1 MDSQK
6 PDEDR
11 LSKEKMPVPF
21 KKRPFRF
28 SLSLLFSLIMLA
40 LLAYRLVFGMTPTT
54 QELPYS
60 EFKKDLA
67 QGQIASVLV
76 SATNISGKLRD
87 GTAFTTVRVE
97 DAELTQTLETQK
109 VEIRGQVDSNGGVLG
124 FLLTWIFPVVL
135 MVGLWYWLMGR
146 NKGGAGSMGSIFS
159 FGKSKARVLQGEQTG
174 VTFKDVGGAGE
185 AVTDLKEVT
194 EFLKNPIHF
203 QRLGGKMPKGV
214 LLVGPPGTGKTLLAR
229 AAAGEA
235 GGQFFNLSG
244 AEFVEM
250 FVGVGASRVR
260 DLFEQAKKSAPSII
274 FIDEIDAIG
283 GRRAGAGALGV
294 HEEREQTLNQLLAEM
309 DGFETAR
316 GVIVMAATNRPEILD
331 PALLRPGRF
340 DRQVM
345 VELPDRQGR
354 LEILIIHARGVTLRK
369 DVNLEAVAQMTPG
382 FSGADLANLVNEA
395 ALLASRNGKA
405 AVDMADFDGAF
416 ERVVAGSERRTRTI
430 TPKEKK
436 VIAIHEAGHALI
448 ASLTPEADKVH
459 KVTIVPRG
467 RALGYTMQLPT
478 HDRYVLGE
486 RELKT
491 RLTILVGGR
500 VAEMLVF
507 GEAST
512 GAADDLAHATDQ
524 ARRMVTEF
532 GMSTVLGPVRLAADM
547 QANFLS
553 QQFGLD
559 ARVSPETATLVDME
573 TRRILEEAVD
583 EASDILKNHRLAL
596 DNLADL
602 LCENETVDGAQIDVI
617 LSQTEKREEGKVVPG
632 YAPNGYEPFQVV
644 AWIQDDER
652 WKGNVERDNL
662 QRWENEGG
670 IIENRVSEGEAS
682 LSQKYP
688 INLEHRLTSRF
699 DNGNDP

>member
-1 MDSQK
+1 MK
-6 PDEDR
+6 PRFR
-11 LSKEKMPVPF
+11 LSIN
-21 KKRPFRF
+21 
-28 SLSLLFSLIMLA
+28 SLIGIA
-40 LLAYRLVFGMTPTT
+40 LIAFFVYRMISGFGP
-54 QELPYS
+54 EVREIPYS
-60 EFKKDLA
+60 EFKTALTA
-67 QGQIASVLV
+67 GQVLSVLV
-76 SATNISGKLRD
+76 GATNIDGKMRD
-87 GTAFTTVRVE
+87 GSAFTTVRVE
-97 DAELTQTLETQK
+97 DSDLTQTLETQK
-109 VEIRGQVDSNGGVLG
+109 VQIRGQVESSDGGILG
-124 FLLTWIFPVVL
+124 FLLTWILPMVL
-135 MVGLWYWLMGR
+135 MVGLWYWLLGR
-146 NKGGAGSMGSIFS
+146 NKGGAGAMGSVFS
-159 FGKSKARVLQGEQTG
+159 FGKSKARVIQGEQTG

-194 EFLKNPIHF
+194 EFLKNPDHF

-229 AAAGEA
+229 ATAGEA
-235 GGQFFNLSG
+235 GVQFFNLSG

-260 DLFEQAKKSAPSII
+260 DLFDQAKKSAPSII

-283 GRRAGAGALGV
+283 GRRAGAGAIGV

-316 GVIVMAATNRPEILD
+316 GVIVLAATNRPEILD

-354 LEILIIHARGVTLRK
+354 LEILTIHVQFVTLGK

-395 ALLASRNGKA
+395 ALLASRYGKE
-405 AVDMADFDGAF
+405 AVDMADFDEAF

-430 TPKEKK
+430 TPNEKK
-436 VIAIHEAGHALI
+436 VIAVHEAGHALL

-478 HDRYVLGE
+478 HDRFLLSQH
-486 RELKT
+486 ELET

-500 VAEMLVF
+500 AAEKLVF

-512 GAADDLAHATDQ
+512 GAADDLAHATDL

-559 ARVSPETATLVDME
+559 ARVSPETATLVDVE

-583 EASDILKNHRLAL
+583 EASSVLENHRLAL
-596 DNLADL
+596 DSLADL
-602 LCENETVDGAQIDVI
+602 LCELETVDGMQIDAI
-617 LSQTEKREEGKVVPG
+617 LGHKEKQEGGKVFPRP
-632 YAPNGYEPFQVV
+632 APNGHEP
-644 AWIQDDER
+644 IQLISRIKDDGR
-652 WKGNVERDNL
+652 P
-662 QRWENEGG
+662 ENA
-670 IIENRVSEGEAS
+670 V
-682 LSQKYP
+682 
-688 INLEHRLTSRF
+688 
-699 DNGNDP
+699 

>member
-1 MDSQK
+1 MDSQE
-6 PDEDR
+6 PEGDR
-11 LSKEKMPVPF
+11 PKGEKMPGLPR
-21 KKRPFRF
+21 KRPFYF
-28 SLSLLFSLIMLA
+28 TINFLFMIGILAMLV
-40 LLAYRLVFGMTPTT
+40 YRLVAGMIPTT
-54 QELPYS
+54 QEIPYS
-60 EFKKDLA
+60 EFKKALA
-67 QGQIASVLV
+67 EGQVLSVLV
-76 SATNISGKLRD
+76 SANRIDGERRD
-87 GTAFTTVRVE
+87 GTVFTTVRVE
-97 DAELTQTLETQK
+97 DPELTQTLEAQK
-109 VEIRGQVDSNGGVLG
+109 VEIRGQVESNGGGILS
-124 FLLTWIFPVVL
+124 FLLIWILPLVV
-135 MVGLWYWLMGR
+135 MAGLWYWLLGR
-146 NKGGAGSMGSIFS
+146 NKAASGGGPMGNIFS
-159 FGKSKARVLQGEQTG
+159 FGKSKARVIHGEQTG

-194 EFLKNPIHF
+194 EFLKNPEHF

-229 AAAGEA
+229 ATAGEA
-235 GGQFFNLSG
+235 GVQFFNLSG

-283 GRRAGAGALGV
+283 GRRAGAGAIGA

-309 DGFETAR
+309 DGFATAR

-340 DRQVM
+340 DRQIM

-354 LEILIIHARGVTLRK
+354 QEILTIHARLVTLGK

-395 ALLASRNGKA
+395 ALLASRHGKE
-405 AVDMADFDGAF
+405 AVDMADFNEAF
-416 ERVVAGSERRTRTI
+416 ERVVAGSERRTRSI
-430 TPKEKK
+430 TPQEKM
-436 VIAIHEAGHALI
+436 VIAVHEAGHALI

-478 HDRYVLGE
+478 HDRYVLSE
-486 RELKT
+486 RELGN

-500 VAEMLVF
+500 VAETLVF

-512 GAADDLAHATDQ
+512 GSADDLAHATDL

-583 EASDILKNHRLAL
+583 EANRILGSHRLAL
-596 DNLADL
+596 NSLADL
-602 LCENETVDGAQIDVI
+602 LCEHETVDGAQIVAI
-617 LSQTEKREEGKVVPG
+617 LSTVENHTEAGELLLWEDDGGQGSWLRGEVPTTEQVFVPRSTENAQVQAALKQHPTQLGRE
-632 YAPNGYEPFQVV
+632 
-644 AWIQDDER
+644 D
-652 WKGNVERDNL
+652 
-662 QRWENEGG
+662 
-670 IIENRVSEGEAS
+670 VSQS
-682 LSQKYP
+682 THP
-688 INLEHRLTSRF
+688 
-699 DNGNDP
+699 

>member
-6 PDEDR
+6 SGEDR
-11 LSKEKMPVPF
+11 LTEENNSVPSG
-21 KKRPFRF
+21 KRPFKF
-28 SLSLLFSLIMLA
+28 SISYLLSFFILGLLVF
-40 LLAYRLVFGMTPTT
+40 RLVSGFLPQT
-54 QELPYS
+54 QELSYS
-60 EFKKDLA
+60 EFKKNLTD
-67 QGQIASVLV
+67 GQIASVLV
-76 SATNISGKLRD
+76 SASSISGTLRD
-87 GTAFTTVRVE
+87 DTAFTTVRV
-97 DAELTQTLETQK
+97 DDLELTQMLEAHG
-109 VEIRGQVDSNGGVLG
+109 VEIRGQVENSGGGILG
-124 FLLTWIFPVVL
+124 FLMIWIFPMVL
-135 MVGLWYWLMGR
+135 MVGLWYWFIGR
-146 NKGGAGSMGSIFS
+146 NKGGAGGPMSNIFS
-159 FGKSKARVLQGEQTG
+159 FGKSKARNVQGEQTG
-174 VTFKDVGGAGE
+174 VTFNDVGGAGE

-194 EFLKNPIHF
+194 EFLKNPDHF

-229 AAAGEA
+229 ATAGEA
-235 GGQFFNLSG
+235 GVQFFNLSG

-260 DLFEQAKKSAPSII
+260 DLFDQAKKSAPSII

-283 GRRAGAGALGV
+283 GRRAGAGAIGV

-309 DGFETAR
+309 DGFETSR
-316 GVIVMAATNRPEILD
+316 GVIVLAATNRPEILD

-340 DRQVM
+340 DRQIM

-354 LEILIIHARGVTLRK
+354 LEILIIHVLLVTLGEN
-369 DVNLEAVAQMTPG
+369 VNLEAVAQMTPG

-395 ALLASRNGKA
+395 ALLASRHGKE
-405 AVDMADFDGAF
+405 AVEMADFDNAF

-430 TPKEKK
+430 TPNEKR
-436 VIAIHEAGHALI
+436 VVAVHEAGHALI

-478 HDRYVLGE
+478 NDRFLLSQ
-486 RELKT
+486 RELET

-500 VAEMLVF
+500 AAETLVF

-512 GAADDLAHATDQ
+512 GAADDLAHATDM

-559 ARVSPETATLVDME
+559 PRVSPETATLVDVE
-573 TRRILEEAVD
+573 TRRILEEAVA
-583 EASDILKNHRLAL
+583 EASSILEHHRSAL
-596 DNLADL
+596 DSLADL
-602 LCENETVDGAQIDVI
+602 LCEHETVDGAQIDAI
-617 LSQTEKREEGKVVPG
+617 LGQEEQQVEEKIFTREEIPHL
-632 YAPNGYEPFQVV
+632 A
-644 AWIQDDER
+644 
-652 WKGNVERDNL
+652 
-662 QRWENEGG
+662 
-670 IIENRVSEGEAS
+670 
-682 LSQKYP
+682 
-688 INLEHRLTSRF
+688 
-699 DNGNDP
+699 

>member
-1 MDSQK
+1 
-6 PDEDR
+6 
-11 LSKEKMPVPF
+11 MPVPSR
-21 KKRPFRF
+21 KPPFRF
-28 SLSLLFSLIMLA
+28 SFSFLLTIIMLA
-40 LLAYRLVFGMTPTT
+40 LLLYRMVSGMVPTT
-54 QELPYS
+54 QDLPYS
-60 EFKKDLA
+60 EFKKHLTE
-67 QGQIASVLV
+67 GQIASVLV
-76 SATNISGKLRD
+76 SATSISGKLRD

-97 DAELTQTLETQK
+97 DPELTQTLEAQK
-109 VEIRGQVDSNGGVLG
+109 VEIRGRAESSGGGILG
-124 FLLTWIFPVVL
+124 FLLTWILPMGV

-146 NKGGAGSMGSIFS
+146 NKGGAGSMGSVFS
-159 FGKSKARVLQGEQTG
+159 FGKSKARVIQGEQTG

-194 EFLKNPIHF
+194 EFLKNPVHF

-229 AAAGEA
+229 ATAGEA
-235 GGQFFNLSG
+235 GVQFFNLSG

-260 DLFEQAKKSAPSII
+260 DLFVQAKKSAPSII

-283 GRRAGAGALGV
+283 GRRAGAGAIGV

-340 DRQVM
+340 DRQIM

-354 LEILIIHARGVTLRK
+354 LEILTIHVRLVTLGK

-395 ALLASRNGKA
+395 ALLASRHGKE
-405 AVDMADFDGAF
+405 AVDQADFDEAF

-430 TPKEKK
+430 TANEKK

-486 RELKT
+486 RELET

-500 VAEMLVF
+500 VAETLVF
-507 GEAST
+507 GESST
-512 GAADDLAHATDQ
+512 GAADDLAQATDL

-532 GMSTVLGPVRLAADM
+532 GMSTVLGPVRLAGDM

-559 ARVSPETATLVDME
+559 ARVSPETATLVDIE
-573 TRRILEEAVD
+573 TRRILEGAVD
-583 EASDILKNHRLAL
+583 EASSILKNHRLAL
-596 DNLADL
+596 DSLADL
-602 LCENETVDGAQIDVI
+602 LCEHETVDGAQIDVI
-617 LSQTEKREEGKVVPG
+617 LSQEKKQEEGEVFPG
-632 YAPNGYEPFQVV
+632 SAPNGHKPFQTV
-644 AWIQDDER
+644 AGIKNDER
-652 WKGNVERDNL
+652 PKVNVEPDDL
-662 QRWENEGG
+662 LRWEYEGG
-670 IIENRVSEGEAS
+670 QIANRLNEEDASALQGYSIKLERSPENAGV
-682 LSQKYP
+682 
-688 INLEHRLTSRF
+688 
-699 DNGNDP
+699 

>member
-11 LSKEKMPVPF
+11 LKEEKMPVPPR
-21 KKRPFRF
+21 KRPFK
-28 SLSLLFSLIMLA
+28 LSISFVFMIIMLA
-40 LLAYRLVFGMTPTT
+40 LLGYQLVAGRTPAPKVI
-54 QELPYS
+54 PYS
-60 EFKKDLA
+60 EFKTALA
-67 QGQIASVLV
+67 DGKIASVLV
-76 SATNISGKLRD
+76 SATSISGKMSD

-97 DAELTQTLETQK
+97 DPELTKTLEAQK
-109 VEIRGQVDSNGGVLG
+109 VEIRGQVASNGGVLG
-124 FLLTWIFPVVL
+124 FLLTWIFPLAL
-135 MVGLWYWLMGR
+135 MAGLWYWLMGR
-146 NKGGAGSMGSIFS
+146 NKGGAGSMGNIFS
-159 FGKSKARVLQGEQTG
+159 FGKSKARVIQGEQTG

-194 EFLKNPIHF
+194 EFLKNPDHF

-229 AAAGEA
+229 ATAGEA

-283 GRRAGAGALGV
+283 GRRAGAGAVGV

-354 LEILIIHARGVTLRK
+354 LEILTIHVRLVTLGK
-369 DVNLEAVAQMTPG
+369 DVKLEAVAQMTPG

-395 ALLASRNGKA
+395 ALLASRRGKE
-405 AVDMADFDGAF
+405 AVDMDDFDEAF
-416 ERVVAGSERRTRTI
+416 ERVVAGSEHRTRTI
-430 TPKEKK
+430 TPNEKK
-436 VIAIHEAGHALI
+436 VIAVHESGHALI

-478 HDRYVLGE
+478 HDRFLLSQ
-486 RELKT
+486 RELET

-500 VAEMLVF
+500 AAETLVF

-512 GAADDLAHATDQ
+512 GAADDLAHATDL

-532 GMSTVLGPVRLAADM
+532 GMSAVLGPVRLAADM

-559 ARVSPETATLVDME
+559 ARVSPETATLVDVE

-583 EASDILKNHRLAL
+583 EANSILKSHRLAL
-596 DNLADL
+596 DSLADL
-602 LCENETVDGAQIDVI
+602 LCEHETVDGAQIDAI
-617 LSQTEKREEGKVVPG
+617 LGQTEKQGEGKVFPRS
-632 YAPNGYEPFQVV
+632 ASNGHKPFQMVTRTNV
-644 AWIQDDER
+644 DEQPKGKVDLDD
-652 WKGNVERDNL
+652 L
-662 QRWENEGG
+662 SRWENEGG
-670 IIENRVSEGEAS
+670 QNAKRMSEGEAS
-682 LSQKYP
+682 VSQEYS
-688 INLEHRLTSRF
+688 IQLERSPK
-699 DNGNDP
+699 NASV

>member
-1 MDSQK
+1 MEG
-6 PDEDR
+6 P
-11 LSKEKMPVPF
+11 PT
-21 KKRPFRF
+21 KRRF
-28 SLSLLFSLIMLA
+28 NISITSMIGIALITFFV
-40 LLAYRLVFGMTPTT
+40 YRLISGSNTPVV
-54 QELPYS
+54 EIPYS
-60 EFKKDLA
+60 QFKTDLTG
-67 QGQIASVLV
+67 GQVSSVLV
-76 SATNISGKLRD
+76 SATSISGKLRD

-97 DAELTQTLETQK
+97 DPELIQTLEAQK
-109 VEIRGQVDSNGGVLG
+109 VEIRGQVDNSNGGILG
-124 FLLTWIFPVVL
+124 FLLTWIFPLAL
-135 MVGLWYWLMGR
+135 MAGLWYWLMGR
-146 NKGGAGSMGSIFS
+146 NKGGAGSIGSVFS
-159 FGKSKARVLQGEQTG
+159 FGKSKARVIQGEQTG

-185 AVTDLKEVT
+185 AVIDLKEVT
-194 EFLKNPIHF
+194 EFLKNPVHF

-229 AAAGEA
+229 ATAGEA

-260 DLFEQAKKSAPSII
+260 DLFEQAKKSVPSII

-283 GRRAGAGALGV
+283 GRRAGAGAMGV

-354 LEILIIHARGVTLRK
+354 LEILTIHARLVTLGK
-369 DVNLEAVAQMTPG
+369 DVNLGAVAQMTPG

-395 ALLASRNGKA
+395 ALLASRNGKE
-405 AVDMADFDGAF
+405 AVEMADFDGAF
-416 ERVVAGSERRTRTI
+416 ERVVAGSEHRTRTI
-430 TPKEKK
+430 TPIEKK

-486 RELKT
+486 HELKT

-500 VAEMLVF
+500 VAEALVF

-512 GAADDLAHATDQ
+512 GAADDLAHATDL

-532 GMSTVLGPVRLAADM
+532 GMSTVLGPVRLATDM

-559 ARVSPETATLVDME
+559 ARVSPETATLVDIE

-583 EASDILKNHRLAL
+583 EANSILESHRLAL
-596 DNLADL
+596 DSLADL
-602 LCENETVDGAQIDVI
+602 LCELETVDGAQIDAI
-617 LSQTEKREEGKVVPG
+617 LGQKEKQEEVKVFPRP
-632 YAPNGYEPFQVV
+632 APNGHEPFQMLT
-644 AWIQDDER
+644 WIKDDG
-652 WKGNVERDNL
+652 WQKSKVELADL
-662 QRWENEGG
+662 SRWEDEGG
-670 IIENRVSEGEAS
+670 QIAKSWERGGSNGIVEALDQS
-682 LSQKYP
+682 
-688 INLEHRLTSRF
+688 
-699 DNGNDP
+699 

>member
-1 MDSQK
+1 MDSRQ
-6 PDEDR
+6 PDED
-11 LSKEKMPVPF
+11 LKQEKLPGPF
-21 KKRPFRF
+21 RKRPFQLSINF
-28 SLSLLFSLIMLA
+28 LFTLVVLSLLVF
-40 LLAYRLVFGMTPTT
+40 RLVSGMLPAP
-54 QELPYS
+54 QELSYS
-60 EFKKDLA
+60 EFKNDLM
-67 QGQIASVLV
+67 GGKITSVLV
-76 SATNISGKLRD
+76 GATTISGKLSD

-97 DAELTQTLETQK
+97 DPELTKSLEAQK
-109 VEIRGQVDSNGGVLG
+109 VEITGLVESTNGGILG
-124 FLLTWIFPVVL
+124 FILTWIFPLLL

-146 NKGGAGSMGSIFS
+146 NKGGAGSLGSVFS
-159 FGKSKARVLQGEQTG
+159 FGKSKARVIQGEQTG
-174 VTFKDVGGAGE
+174 VTFEDVGGAGE
-185 AVTDLKEVT
+185 AVIDLKEVT
-194 EFLKNPIHF
+194 EFLRNPIHF

-229 AAAGEA
+229 ATAGEA
-235 GGQFFNLSG
+235 GVQFFNLSG

-260 DLFEQAKKSAPSII
+260 DLFEQAKKGAPSII

-283 GRRAGAGALGV
+283 GRRAGAGAMGV

-309 DGFETAR
+309 DGFESTK

-354 LEILIIHARGVTLRK
+354 LEILTIHARLVAMGK
-369 DVNLEAVAQMTPG
+369 DINLEAVAQMTPG

-395 ALLASRNGKA
+395 ALLASRNGKE
-405 AVDMADFDGAF
+405 AVGMADFDGAF
-416 ERVVAGSERRTRTI
+416 ERVVAGSEHRTRSI

-448 ASLTPEADKVH
+448 ASLTPDADRVH

-478 HDRYVLGE
+478 HDRYVLVE
-486 RELKT
+486 SELKT

-500 VAEMLVF
+500 AAETLVF
-507 GEAST
+507 EEAST
-512 GAADDLAHATDQ
+512 GAADDLAQATSL

-532 GMSTVLGPVRLAADM
+532 GMSTVLGPVRLASDM

-559 ARVSPETATLVDME
+559 ARVSQETATLVDTE

-583 EASDILKNHRLAL
+583 EARSILISHRSAL
-596 DNLADL
+596 DRLADL
-602 LCENETVDGAQIDVI
+602 LCEYETVDGAQIDAI
-617 LSQTEKREEGKVVPG
+617 LGRTEKSDRESVFPE
-632 YAPNGYEPFQVV
+632 YAPNGHKPSQMGASFASFEENDRPK
-644 AWIQDDER
+644 AKADLAALW
-652 WKGNVERDNL
+652 
-662 QRWENEGG
+662 RWEDEGG
-670 IIENRVSEGEAS
+670 QIENRRVEGIAS
-682 LSQKYP
+682 NLREYP
-688 INLEHRLTSRF
+688 ITQKRSPENASV
-699 DNGNDP
+699 

>member
-1 MDSQK
+1 MDSRQ
-6 PDEDR
+6 PDED
-11 LSKEKMPVPF
+11 LKQEKLPGPF
-21 KKRPFRF
+21 RKRPFQ
-28 SLSLLFSLIMLA
+28 LSFNFLFIIIMLA
-40 LLAYRLVFGMTPTT
+40 LLVFRLVSGMNPAP
-54 QELPYS
+54 QELSYS
-60 EFKKDLA
+60 EFKNDLMG
-67 QGQIASVLV
+67 GQIASVLV
-76 SATNISGKLRD
+76 STTNISGKLRD

-97 DAELTQTLETQK
+97 DPELTQTLEAQK
-109 VEIRGQVDSNGGVLG
+109 VEIRGQVDSNGGVIG

-135 MVGLWYWLMGR
+135 MVGLWYLLMGR
-146 NKGGAGSMGSIFS
+146 NKGGAGSMGNIFS
-159 FGKSKARVLQGEQTG
+159 FGKSKARVIQGEQTG

-203 QRLGGKMPKGV
+203 ERLGGKMPKGV

-229 AAAGEA
+229 ATAGEA

-354 LEILIIHARGVTLRK
+354 LEILIIHARGVTLGK

-395 ALLASRNGKA
+395 ALLASRNGKE

-583 EASDILKNHRLAL
+583 EASSILKNHRLAL
-596 DNLADL
+596 DTLADL
-602 LCENETVDGAQIDVI
+602 LCEHETVDGAQIDLI
-617 LSQTEKREEGKVVPG
+617 LSQTEKQGEGKAFPG
-632 YAPNGYEPFQVV
+632 YAPNGHKPFQMT
-644 AWIQDDER
+644 AWMKDDECC
-652 WKGNVERDNL
+652 KGNVELDDL
-662 QRWENEGG
+662 LRWENEGG
-670 IIENRVSEGEAS
+670 HFEGCVSDGEAS
-682 LSQKYP
+682 LQEYS
-688 INLEHRLTSRF
+688 INLERSLENASV
-699 DNGNDP
+699 

>member
-1 MDSQK
+1 MDSQQPGDDRPEEENK
-6 PDEDR
+6 PA
-11 LSKEKMPVPF
+11 PF
-21 KKRPFRF
+21 RIPPFRF
-28 SLSLLFSLIMLA
+28 SISFLFSILFLVLM
-40 LLAYRLVFGMTPTT
+40 AYRVISGMVPTAK
-54 QELPYS
+54 ELPYS
-60 EFKKDLA
+60 EFKKNLIA
-67 QGQIASVLV
+67 GQIASVLV
-76 SATNISGKLRD
+76 GATNISGKLRD
-87 GTAFTTVRVE
+87 GTDFTTVRVE
-97 DAELTQTLETQK
+97 DPELTQTLETQN
-109 VEIRGQVDSNGGVLG
+109 VEIRGEVESTSGGILG
-124 FLLTWIFPVVL
+124 FLLAWILPVVL
-135 MVGLWYWLMGR
+135 MVGLWYMLMGR
-146 NKGGAGSMGSIFS
+146 NKGGVGGGPMGNIFS
-159 FGKSKARVLQGEQTG
+159 FGKSKARMIQGEQTG
-174 VTFKDVGGAGE
+174 VTFADVGGAGE

-194 EFLKNPIHF
+194 EFLKNPVHF

-229 AAAGEA
+229 ATAGEA
-235 GGQFFNLSG
+235 GVQFFNLSG

-283 GRRAGAGALGV
+283 GRRAGAGAIGV

-340 DRQVM
+340 DRQIM

-354 LEILIIHARGVTLRK
+354 LDILTIHARLVTLGK
-369 DVNLEAVAQMTPG
+369 DVNLEAAAQITPG

-395 ALLASRNGKA
+395 ALLASRRGKE
-405 AVDMADFDGAF
+405 AVDMVDFNDAF
-416 ERVVAGSERRTRTI
+416 ERVVAGTERRTRTI
-430 TPKEKK
+430 TSNEKK
-436 VIAIHEAGHALI
+436 VIAVHEAGHALI
-448 ASLTPEADKVH
+448 ASLIPEADKVH

-486 RELKT
+486 HELKT

-500 VAEMLVF
+500 VAETLVF

-512 GAADDLAHATDQ
+512 GAADDLAHATDL

-559 ARVSPETATLVDME
+559 ARVSPETATLVDIE
-573 TRRILEEAVD
+573 TRRILEEAVND
-583 EASDILKNHRLAL
+583 ASSTLIGHRLAL
-596 DNLADL
+596 DSLTDL
-602 LCENETVDGAQIDVI
+602 LCEHETVDGTQIDVI
-617 LSQTEKREEGKVVPG
+617 LGQEKNQREGKVSPEV
-632 YAPNGYEPFQVV
+632 APNGHEPVQIGANINTSMHSNSKV
-644 AWIQDDER
+644 DLD
-652 WKGNVERDNL
+652 GL
-662 QRWENEGG
+662 LRWEDEGG
-670 IIENRVSEGEAS
+670 RIGNRVNTMFLGEQERS
-682 LSQKYP
+682 SK
-688 INLEHRLTSRF
+688 
-699 DNGNDP
+699 NGDV

>member
-1 MDSQK
+1 MDSQE
-6 PDEDR
+6 PEDR
-11 LSKEKMPVPF
+11 HKDENTPLPSR
-21 KKRPFRF
+21 KRPFRF
-28 SLSLLFSLIMLA
+28 STSFPFFLIMFA
-40 LLAYRLVFGMTPTT
+40 LLVYRLVSGMVPTT

-60 EFKKDLA
+60 EFKKDLTE
-67 QGQIASVLV
+67 GQIASVLV
-76 SATNISGKLRD
+76 SATSISGKLRD

-97 DAELTQTLETQK
+97 DPELTQTLEAQK
-109 VEIRGQVDSNGGVLG
+109 VEIRGKVESSGGGILG
-124 FLLTWIFPVVL
+124 FLLAWILPLGL
-135 MVGLWYWLMGR
+135 MVVVWYWLMGR
-146 NKGGAGSMGSIFS
+146 NKGGAGSMGSVFS
-159 FGKSKARVLQGEQTG
+159 FGKSKARVIQGEQTG

-194 EFLKNPIHF
+194 EFLKNPDHF

-229 AAAGEA
+229 ATAGEA
-235 GGQFFNLSG
+235 GVQFFNLSG

-260 DLFEQAKKSAPSII
+260 DLFDQAKKSAPSII

-283 GRRAGAGALGV
+283 GRRAGAGAIGV

-309 DGFETAR
+309 DGFVTAR

-340 DRQVM
+340 DRQIM

-354 LEILIIHARGVTLRK
+354 REILTIHALLVTLGK
-369 DVNLEAVAQMTPG
+369 DVKLEAVAQMTPG

-395 ALLASRNGKA
+395 ALLASRHGKE
-405 AVDMADFDGAF
+405 AVGMADFDGAF

-478 HDRYVLGE
+478 HDRFLLSEHELG
-486 RELKT
+486 T

-500 VAEMLVF
+500 AAETLVF

-512 GAADDLAHATDQ
+512 GAADDLAHATDL

-532 GMSTVLGPVRLAADM
+532 GMSAVLGPVRLAADM

-559 ARVSPETATLVDME
+559 ARVSPETATLVDVE

-583 EASDILKNHRLAL
+583 EASSILKSHRPAL
-596 DNLADL
+596 DSLADL
-602 LCENETVDGAQIDVI
+602 LCEHETVDGAQIDAI
-617 LSQTEKREEGKVVPG
+617 LGQEEKQEEGKVFPEPP
-632 YAPNGYEPFQVV
+632 APNGHEP
-644 AWIQDDER
+644 ISNGLMD
-652 WKGNVERDNL
+652 L
-662 QRWENEGG
+662 L
-670 IIENRVSEGEAS
+670 AS
-682 LSQKYP
+682 V
-688 INLEHRLTSRF
+688 
-699 DNGNDP
+699 

>member
-1 MDSQK
+1 MDSRK
-6 PDEDR
+6 TDEDR
-11 LSKEKMPVPF
+11 MKEEKEPVQP
-21 KKRPFRF
+21 KRRPFR
-28 SLSLLFSLIMLA
+28 LSLTLLFPLIMLA
-40 LLAYRLVFGMTPTT
+40 LLVYRLVSGAVPTP
-54 QELPYS
+54 QVLAYS
-60 EFKKDLA
+60 EFKQALTN
-67 QGQIASVLV
+67 GQIASVLV
-76 SATNISGKLRD
+76 STTSISGKLRD

-97 DAELTQTLETQK
+97 DPELTQTLEAQK
-109 VEIRGQVDSNGGVLG
+109 VEIRGQVESSGGGILG
-124 FLLTWIFPVVL
+124 FLLSWLLPMALII
-135 MVGLWYWLMGR
+135 GLWYWLMGR
-146 NKGGAGSMGSIFS
+146 NKSGAGGGPMGSVFS
-159 FGKSKARVLQGEQTG
+159 FGKSKARVIKGEQTG

-194 EFLKNPIHF
+194 EFLTNPDHF

-229 AAAGEA
+229 ATAGEA
-235 GGQFFNLSG
+235 GVQFFNLSG

-283 GRRAGAGALGV
+283 GRRAGAGAIGV

-340 DRQVM
+340 DRQIM

-354 LEILIIHARGVTLRK
+354 LEIIVIHARLVTLGK

-395 ALLASRNGKA
+395 ALLASRRGKE
-405 AVDMADFDGAF
+405 AVDMTDFDGAF

-448 ASLTPEADKVH
+448 ASLTPGADKVH

-478 HDRYVLGE
+478 HDRFLLSE
-486 RELKT
+486 RELEN

-500 VAEMLVF
+500 VAEILVF

-512 GAADDLAHATDQ
+512 GAADDLAHATDL

-532 GMSTVLGPVRLAADM
+532 GMSPVLGPVRLAAEM

-559 ARVSPETATLVDME
+559 ARVSPETATLVDTE

-583 EASDILKNHRLAL
+583 EASSILKRHRLAL
-596 DNLADL
+596 DSLADM
-602 LCENETVDGAQIDVI
+602 LCEHETVDGTQIDVI
-617 LSQTEKREEGKVVPG
+617 LGREEKQEDGKVSPG
-632 YAPNGYEPFQVV
+632 SGPNGHQPFQMVEMIKEDG
-644 AWIQDDER
+644 WQ
-652 WKGNVERDNL
+652 KGKVEWDAL
-662 QRWENEGG
+662 FRWEDEGG
-670 IIENRVSEGEAS
+670 VIDNRESMRQASVSQGPLIKPGRSAENAS
-682 LSQKYP
+682 Q
-688 INLEHRLTSRF
+688 
-699 DNGNDP
+699 

>member
-6 PDEDR
+6 SGDDHQNVEN
-11 LSKEKMPVPF
+11 SSVPPN
-21 KKRPFRF
+21 KRPFQF
-28 SLSLLFSLIMLA
+28 SISYLFTFIILGLLVYRLFSGFL
-40 LLAYRLVFGMTPTT
+40 PQT
-54 QELPYS
+54 QELSYS
-60 EFKKDLA
+60 EFKKHIA
-67 QGQIASVLV
+67 EGQITSVLI
-76 SATNISGKLRD
+76 SGTNISGKLQD
-87 GTAFTTVRVE
+87 DTAFTTVRVD
-97 DAELTQTLETQK
+97 DAELTQILEAQG
-109 VEIRGQVDSNGGVLG
+109 VEIRGQLESSGGGILG
-124 FLLTWIFPVVL
+124 FLMIWIFPMVL
-135 MVGLWYWLMGR
+135 MVGLWYWLFGR
-146 NKGGAGSMGSIFS
+146 NKGGAGGPMSNIFS
-159 FGKSKARVLQGEQTG
+159 FGKSKARNIQGEQTG

-194 EFLKNPIHF
+194 EFLKNPDHF

-229 AAAGEA
+229 ATAGEA
-235 GGQFFNLSG
+235 GVQFFNLSG

-260 DLFEQAKKSAPSII
+260 DLFDQAKKSAPSII

-283 GRRAGAGALGV
+283 GRRAGAGAIGV

-309 DGFETAR
+309 DGFETSR

-340 DRQVM
+340 DRQIM

-354 LEILIIHARGVTLRK
+354 LEILIIHVLLVTLGET
-369 DVNLEAVAQMTPG
+369 VNLEAVAQMTPG

-395 ALLASRNGKA
+395 ALLASRHGKE
-405 AVDMADFDGAF
+405 AVDMADFDDAF

-430 TPKEKK
+430 TPNEKR
-436 VIAIHEAGHALI
+436 VVAVHEAGHALI

-478 HDRYVLGE
+478 HDRFLLSQ
-486 RELKT
+486 RELET

-500 VAEMLVF
+500 AAETLVF

-512 GAADDLAHATDQ
+512 GAADDLAHATDM

-532 GMSTVLGPVRLAADM
+532 GMSAVLGPVRLAADM

-559 ARVSPETATLVDME
+559 ARVSQETATLVDVE
-573 TRRILEEAVD
+573 TRRILEEAMD
-583 EASDILKNHRLAL
+583 EASNILKSHRQAL
-596 DNLADL
+596 DSLADL
-602 LCENETVDGAQIDVI
+602 LCEHETVDGVQIDAL
-617 LSQTEKREEGKVVPG
+617 LSQKKTYEDVKVSRP
-632 YAPNGYEPFQVV
+632 APNGHEP
-644 AWIQDDER
+644 
-652 WKGNVERDNL
+652 L
-662 QRWENEGG
+662 Q
-670 IIENRVSEGEAS
+670 GEAS
-682 LSQKYP
+682 ESAKVPHQA
-688 INLEHRLTSRF
+688 
-699 DNGNDP
+699 

>member
-6 PDEDR
+6 PEEDR
-11 LSKEKMPVPF
+11 LTEDKSSVPSG
-21 KKRPFRF
+21 KRPFQF
-28 SLSLLFSLIMLA
+28 SISYLFTLIILGLLVYRLFSGITPSTQQLA
-40 LLAYRLVFGMTPTT
+40 
-54 QELPYS
+54 YS
-60 EFKKDLA
+60 EFKKYLNE
-67 QGQIASVLV
+67 GQIASVLI
-76 SATNISGKLRD
+76 SPTNISGKLHD
-87 GTAFTTVRVE
+87 DTAFTTVRV
-97 DAELTQTLETQK
+97 DDSELTQMLEAQR
-109 VEIRGQVDSNGGVLG
+109 VEIRGQVESSGGGILG
-124 FLLTWIFPVVL
+124 FLMVWIFPMVL
-135 MVGLWYWLMGR
+135 MVGLWYWLIGR
-146 NKGGAGSMGSIFS
+146 NKGGAGGPMSNIFS
-159 FGKSKARVLQGEQTG
+159 FGKSKARMIQGEQTG
-174 VTFKDVGGAGE
+174 VTFLDVGGAGE

-194 EFLKNPIHF
+194 EFLKNPDHF

-229 AAAGEA
+229 ATAGEA
-235 GGQFFNLSG
+235 GVQFFNLSG

-260 DLFEQAKKSAPSII
+260 DLFDQAKKSAPSII

-283 GRRAGAGALGV
+283 GRRAGAGAIGV

-340 DRQVM
+340 DRQIM

-354 LEILIIHARGVTLRK
+354 LEILNIHVQLVTLGK
-369 DVNLEAVAQMTPG
+369 DVNLESVAQMTPG

-395 ALLASRNGKA
+395 ALLASRHGKE
-405 AVDMADFDGAF
+405 AVNMADFDDAF

-430 TPKEKK
+430 TPNEKR
-436 VIAIHEAGHALI
+436 VVAVHEAGHALI
-448 ASLTPEADKVH
+448 ASLTPGADKVH

-478 HDRYVLGE
+478 NDRFLLSQ
-486 RELKT
+486 RELET

-500 VAEMLVF
+500 TAETLVF

-512 GAADDLAHATDQ
+512 GAADDLAHATDM

-559 ARVSPETATLVDME
+559 PRVSPETATLVDVE

-583 EASDILKNHRLAL
+583 EAVSILKIHRSAL
-596 DNLADL
+596 DSLADL
-602 LCENETVDGAQIDVI
+602 LCEHETVDGAQIDAI
-617 LSQTEKREEGKVVPG
+617 LGQKEQQVEEKIFTGEEIPVM
-632 YAPNGYEPFQVV
+632 A
-644 AWIQDDER
+644 
-652 WKGNVERDNL
+652 
-662 QRWENEGG
+662 
-670 IIENRVSEGEAS
+670 
-682 LSQKYP
+682 
-688 INLEHRLTSRF
+688 
-699 DNGNDP
+699 

>member
-1 MDSQK
+1 MDSQE
-6 PDEDR
+6 PGGDR
-11 LSKEKMPVPF
+11 LKGEKIPVPS
-21 KKRPFRF
+21 KKRPFHF
-28 SLSLLFSLIMLA
+28 SLSLLFTLIMLG
-40 LLAYRLVFGMTPTT
+40 LLVYRLGIGMVPTT

-60 EFKKDLA
+60 EFKKDLTE
-67 QGQIASVLV
+67 GEIASVLV
-76 SATNISGKLRD
+76 SATSISGKMRD
-87 GTAFTTVRVE
+87 GSAFTTVRVE
-97 DAELTQTLETQK
+97 DPELTQALEAQK
-109 VEIRGQVDSNGGVLG
+109 VEIRGQVESSGGGILG
-124 FLLTWIFPVVL
+124 FLLTWILPMGL
-135 MVGLWYWLMGR
+135 MVFLWYWLMGR
-146 NKGGAGSMGSIFS
+146 NKGGVGGGPMSNIFS
-159 FGKSKARVLQGEQTG
+159 FGKSKARMIQGEQTG

-194 EFLKNPIHF
+194 EFLKNPDHF

-214 LLVGPPGTGKTLLAR
+214 LLIGPPGTGKTLLAR
-229 AAAGEA
+229 ATAGEA
-235 GGQFFNLSG
+235 GVQFFNLSG

-283 GRRAGAGALGV
+283 GRRAGAGAIGV

-309 DGFETAR
+309 DGFETSR

-354 LEILIIHARGVTLRK
+354 LEILTIHARLVTLGK

-395 ALLASRNGKA
+395 ALLASRHGKE
-405 AVDMADFDGAF
+405 AVDMADFDEAF

-430 TPKEKK
+430 TPNEKK
-436 VIAIHEAGHALI
+436 VIAVHEAGHALI

-478 HDRYVLGE
+478 HDRFLLKQ
-486 RELKT
+486 RELET

-500 VAEMLVF
+500 AAETLVF

-512 GAADDLAHATDQ
+512 GAADDLAHATDL

-532 GMSTVLGPVRLAADM
+532 GMSTVLGPVRLAADA
-547 QANFLS
+547 QANYLS

-559 ARVSPETATLVDME
+559 ARVSPETATLVDVE
-573 TRRILEEAVD
+573 TRRILEKAVD
-583 EASDILKNHRLAL
+583 EASGILESHRLAL
-596 DNLADL
+596 DSLADL
-602 LCENETVDGAQIDVI
+602 LCEHETVDGAQIDAI
-617 LSQTEKREEGKVVPG
+617 LGQKEKQEAGEIFPSP
-632 YAPNGYEPFQVV
+632 APNGHKPIRVV
-644 AWIQDDER
+644 ASIADDRRPKGKVELDDLLRWDDE
-652 WKGNVERDNL
+652 
-662 QRWENEGG
+662 GG
-670 IIENRVSEGEAS
+670 
-682 LSQKYP
+682 KW
-688 INLEHRLTSRF
+688 
-699 DNGNDP
+699 

>member
-1 MDSQK
+1 MAKVEESMEGQPKK
-6 PDEDR
+6 P
-11 LSKEKMPVPF
+11 
-21 KKRPFRF
+21 RF
-28 SLSLLFSLIMLA
+28 NFSITSLIGIA
-40 LLAYRLVFGMTPTT
+40 LITFFVYRLISGSGPQVKDI
-54 QELPYS
+54 PYS
-60 EFKKDLA
+60 EFKTALIG
-67 QGQIASVLV
+67 GQVSSVLV
-76 SATNISGKLRD
+76 GATSISGKLRD

-97 DAELTQTLETQK
+97 DAELTQTLEAQK
-109 VEIRGQVDSNGGVLG
+109 VEIRGQVESSGGGILG
-124 FLLTWIFPVVL
+124 FLLAWILPLGL
-135 MVGLWYWLMGR
+135 MVGLWYWFMRR
-146 NKGGAGSMGSIFS
+146 NKGGAGSIGGIFS
-159 FGKSKARVLQGEQTG
+159 FGKSKARVDQGEQTG

-194 EFLKNPIHF
+194 EFLKNPDHF
-203 QRLGGKMPKGV
+203 ERLGGKMPKGV

-229 AAAGEA
+229 ATAGEA
-235 GGQFFNLSG
+235 GVQFFNLSG

-283 GRRAGAGALGV
+283 GRRAGAGAIGV

-354 LEILIIHARGVTLRK
+354 LEILTIHSRLVTLGK

-395 ALLASRNGKA
+395 ALLASRHGKE
-405 AVDMADFDGAF
+405 AVDMADFDEAF
-416 ERVVAGSERRTRTI
+416 ERVVAGSEHRTRTI
-430 TPKEKK
+430 TPNEKK

-478 HDRYVLGE
+478 HDRFLLSQ
-486 RELKT
+486 RELET

-500 VAEMLVF
+500 AAETLVF

-512 GAADDLAHATDQ
+512 GAADDLAHATDL

-532 GMSTVLGPVRLAADM
+532 GMSTILGPVRLAADM

-559 ARVSPETATLVDME
+559 ARVSPETATLVDVE
-573 TRRILEEAVD
+573 TRRILEEAVN
-583 EASDILKNHRLAL
+583 EASSILESHRPAL
-596 DNLADL
+596 DSLADL
-602 LCENETVDGAQIDVI
+602 LCEHETVDGAQIDAI
-617 LSQTEKREEGKVVPG
+617 LGQKEKQKKGKKYPKP
-632 YAPNGYEPFQVV
+632 APNGHKPLQLV
-644 AWIQDDER
+644 ACIKKDDGGS
-652 WKGNVERDNL
+652 KGKVEA
-662 QRWENEGG
+662 G
-670 IIENRVSEGEAS
+670 
-682 LSQKYP
+682 
-688 INLEHRLTSRF
+688 
-699 DNGNDP
+699 

>member
-1 MDSQK
+1 MDSQQ

-11 LSKEKMPVPF
+11 LMQEKMPVPP
-21 KKRPFRF
+21 KKRPFHF
-28 SLSLLFSLIMLA
+28 SISFLFLLIMVA
-40 LLAYRLVFGMTPTT
+40 LLGYRMLSGMGTTT

-60 EFKKDLA
+60 EFKKDLTE
-67 QGQIASVLV
+67 GQIASVLIN
-76 SATNISGKLRD
+76 ATSIDGKLRD

-97 DAELTQTLETQK
+97 DQELTQTLEAQK
-109 VEIRGQVDSNGGVLG
+109 VEIRGQVESSGGGILG
-124 FLLTWIFPVVL
+124 FLSIWILPMVL

-146 NKGGAGSMGSIFS
+146 NKGGVGGGPMSNIFS
-159 FGKSKARVLQGEQTG
+159 FGKSKARVIQVEQTG

-194 EFLKNPIHF
+194 EFLKNPDHF

-229 AAAGEA
+229 ATAGEA
-235 GGQFFNLSG
+235 GVKFFNLSG

-283 GRRAGAGALGV
+283 GRRAGAGAIGV

-354 LEILIIHARGVTLRK
+354 LEILTIHVRLVTLGK

-395 ALLASRNGKA
+395 ALLASRHGKE
-405 AVDMADFDGAF
+405 AVDQADFNEAF
-416 ERVVAGSERRTRTI
+416 ERVVAGTERRTRTI

-436 VIAIHEAGHALI
+436 VIAVHEAGHALI

-478 HDRYVLGE
+478 HDRFLLSQ
-486 RELKT
+486 RELET
-491 RLTILVGGR
+491 RLVILVGGR
-500 VAEMLVF
+500 VAETLVF
-507 GEAST
+507 GESST
-512 GAADDLAHATDQ
+512 GAADDLAHATDL

-559 ARVSPETATLVDME
+559 ARVSPETATLVDIE
-573 TRRILEEAVD
+573 TRRVLEEAVV
-583 EASDILKNHRLAL
+583 EASSILKSHRLAL

-602 LCENETVDGAQIDVI
+602 LCEHETVDGTRIDVI
-617 LSQTEKREEGKVVPG
+617 LDQEIKQEEEEKLFPKP
-632 YAPNGYEPFQVV
+632 APNGHKPFQIG
-644 AWIQDDER
+644 AWIKVEG
-652 WKGNVERDNL
+652 WPKGK
-662 QRWENEGG
+662 
-670 IIENRVSEGEAS
+670 A
-682 LSQKYP
+682 
-688 INLEHRLTSRF
+688 
-699 DNGNDP
+699 

>member
-1 MDSQK
+1 MDARQ
-6 PDEDR
+6 PDDE
-11 LSKEKMPVPF
+11 LKQEKLPGPF
-21 KKRPFRF
+21 GKRPFK
-28 SLSLLFSLIMLA
+28 LSANFLFMIIMLG
-40 LLAYRLVFGMTPTT
+40 LLVYRLVSGMIPAP
-54 QELPYS
+54 QELSYS
-60 EFKKDLA
+60 EFKNDLMG
-67 QGQIASVLV
+67 GQITSVLV
-76 SATNISGKLRD
+76 GETTVSGKLQD
-87 GTAFTTVRVE
+87 GTEFTTVRVE
-97 DAELTQTLETQK
+97 DAELTQTLEAQK
-109 VEIRGQVDSNGGVLG
+109 VEINGFVESSNGGIMG

-135 MVGLWYWLMGR
+135 MAGVWYWLMGR
-146 NKGGAGSMGSIFS
+146 NKGGAGSMGSMFT
-159 FGKSKARVLQGEQTG
+159 FGKSKARVIQGVQTG

-194 EFLKNPIHF
+194 EFLKNPVHF

-229 AAAGEA
+229 ATAGEA
-235 GGQFFNLSG
+235 GVQFFNLSG

-283 GRRAGAGALGV
+283 GRRAGAGAIGV

-309 DGFETAR
+309 DGFESAR

-354 LEILIIHARGVTLRK
+354 LEILAIHARLVTLGK
-369 DVNLEAVAQMTPG
+369 DINLEAVAQMTPG

-395 ALLASRNGKA
+395 ALLASRNGKE
-405 AVDMADFDGAF
+405 AVEMADFDGAF
-416 ERVVAGSERRTRTI
+416 ERVVAGSEHRTRSI

-448 ASLTPEADKVH
+448 ASLTPDADRVH

-486 RELKT
+486 SELKT

-500 VAEMLVF
+500 VAETLVF
-507 GEAST
+507 EEAST
-512 GAADDLAHATDQ
+512 GAADDLAQATSL

-532 GMSTVLGPVRLAADM
+532 GMSAVLGPVRLASDM

-553 QQFGLD
+553 SQFGLD
-559 ARVSPETATLVDME
+559 ARVSQETATLVDTE

-583 EASDILKNHRLAL
+583 EARSILTIHRPAL
-596 DNLADL
+596 DSLADL
-602 LCENETVDGAQIDVI
+602 LCEHETVDGAQIDVI
-617 LSQTEKREEGKVVPG
+617 LGRTKNPEGENVFPS
-632 YAPNGYEPFQVV
+632 YAPNGHKSSQMSAPSKEYDGPVTKVELV
-644 AWIQDDER
+644 A
-652 WKGNVERDNL
+652 L
-662 QRWENEGG
+662 SRWEDEGG
-670 IIENRVSEGEAS
+670 QIENRTYGEEAFSSPENSICHERSLENAS
-682 LSQKYP
+682 V
-688 INLEHRLTSRF
+688 
-699 DNGNDP
+699 